1 MESFKFRF
9 HLEFH
14 PYLISRAFL
23 EDLLLSV
30 ASVSF
35 SSFSFPWEQRKG
47 SQAASFHLTHIIFSH
62 FAPSLPAFLPHSYTV
77 IVHNELAVVG
87 RGLKYGFHGLAKATT
102 AAV

>member
-1 MESFKFRF
+1 M
-9 HLEFH
+9 EFH
-14 PYLISRAFL
+14 PYLISRALL

-77 IVHNELAVVG
+77 VVHNELAVVAVVG
-87 RGLKYGFHGLAKATT
+87 RGLKCGFHGLAKATT